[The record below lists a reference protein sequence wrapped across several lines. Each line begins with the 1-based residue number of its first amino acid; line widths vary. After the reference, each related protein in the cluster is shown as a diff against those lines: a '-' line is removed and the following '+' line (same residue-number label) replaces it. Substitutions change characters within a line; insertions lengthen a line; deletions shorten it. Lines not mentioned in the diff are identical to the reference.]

1 MASLDNLPADESAV
15 LQLVLKRG
23 RSYDEIAR
31 LLSIDR
37 AAVRTRA
44 LAAFDALGPQTRVAP
59 ERRALITDY
68 LLGQLPPRVS
78 DETRARLAAS
88 PSERA
93 WARVVASELAPMAGG
108 PLPEIP
114 TTLAPEELE
123 SAEAPRAR
131 PAAVGAE
138 SQPEPPGQRQAEPQA
153 PPAEDKPPAEGTPK
167 APRQRRVSRFGGM
180 VLIGGAVIVVLIV
193 VIAVIA
199 SGGSSG
205 SSSSR
210 TTSSA
215 PTPAASAS
223 TTAPTVS
230 TTSTAAKVVAQ
241 INLLPPTAGSKA
253 AGIAEVLK
261 EGATDAIAIVAQN
274 VPANTTHPPNAY
286 AVWLYNSPT
295 DAVRLGFVNPAV
307 GTTGKLSTAGPLPA
321 NASHFKQ
328 LIITVETQAKPVKP
342 GTIILRGAMTG
353 F

>member
-15 LQLVLKRG
+15 LQLLLKRG

-44 LAAFDALGPQTRVAP
+44 LSAFNALGPQTRVAP

-78 DETRARLAAS
+78 EETRARLAES

-93 WARVVASELAPMAGG
+93 WARVVASELAPMASS
-108 PLPEIP
+108 PLPVIP
-114 TTLAPEELE
+114 TTLAPEKLA
-123 SAEAPRAR
+123 SPAEP
-131 PAAVGAE
+131 PPPPVAAAGA
-138 SQPEPPGQRQAEPQA
+138 SPPEPPPQRDGE
-153 PPAEDKPPAEGTPK
+153 PPAPQEEGKPK
-167 APRQRRVSRFGGM
+167 APRQRRTSRFGGM

-253 AGIAEVLK
+253 TGIAEVLK

-295 DAVRLGFVNPAV
+295 DAFRLGFVNPAV
-307 GTTGKLSTAGPLPA
+307 GKTGKLSTAGPLPA

-328 LIITVETQAKPVKP
+328 LIITVETQAKPSRP
-342 GTIILRGAMTG
+342 GTIILKGAMTG

>member
-1 MASLDNLPADESAV
+1 MASLDTLPADESAV

-23 RSYDEIAR
+23 RGYDEIAR

-37 AAVRTRA
+37 AAVRARA
-44 LAAFDALGPQTRVAP
+44 LSAFNALGPQTRVPP

-78 DETRARLAAS
+78 EETRARLAQS

-93 WARVVASELAPMAGG
+93 WARVVASELAPMATS

-114 TTLAPEELE
+114 TTLTPEEPA
-123 SAEAPRAR
+123 SPAEP
-131 PAAVGAE
+131 PPPEVAAAGAA
-138 SQPEPPGQRQAEPQA
+138 SQPPPEPPAPRDGQPPTPQ
-153 PPAEDKPPAEGTPK
+153 EEGKPK
-167 APRQRRVSRFGGM
+167 APRKRRTSRFGGM
-180 VLIGGAVIVVLIV
+180 VLIGGAVVVVLIV

-199 SGGSSG
+199 SGGSS
-205 SSSSR
+205 SSSSSS
-210 TTSSA
+210 TTTRA
-215 PTPAASAS
+215 ATPAATAS

-295 DAVRLGFVNPAV
+295 DAFRLGFVNPAV
-307 GTTGKLSTAGPLPA
+307 GKTGKLSTAGPLPA

-328 LIITVETQAKPVKP
+328 LIITVETQAKPSKP
-342 GTIILRGAMTG
+342 GTIILQGAMTG

>member
-1 MASLDNLPADESAV
+1 MTRSHGCCRSTGARCGPERCPRSA
-15 LQLVLKRG
+15 
-23 RSYDEIAR
+23 RSAPR
-31 LLSIDR
+31 LGS
-37 AAVRTRA
+37 
-44 LAAFDALGPQTRVAP
+44 PP

-78 DETRARLAAS
+78 EETRARLAES

-93 WARVVASELAPMAGG
+93 WARVVASELAPMASS

-114 TTLAPEELE
+114 TTLAPEELTSPPEAQPPPVAAAGE
-123 SAEAPRAR
+123 SA
-131 PAAVGAE
+131 
-138 SQPEPPGQRQAEPQA
+138 PEPPAQRDGTPQA
-153 PPAEDKPPAEGTPK
+153 PPEEGKPK

-199 SGGSSG
+199 SGGSS
-205 SSSSR
+205 SSSSTSTSTS
-210 TTSSA
+210 TTRSA
-215 PTPAASAS
+215 ASPAASAS

-241 INLLPPTAGSKA
+241 INLLPPIAGSKA

-261 EGATDAIAIVAQN
+261 EGATDAIAIVAQD

-295 DAVRLGFVNPAV
+295 DALRLGFVNPAV
-307 GTTGKLSTAGPLPA
+307 GKTGKLSTAGPLPA

-328 LIITVETQAKPVKP
+328 LIITVETQAKPSKP
-342 GTIILRGAMTG
+342 GTIILQGAMTG

>member
-44 LAAFDALGPQTRVAP
+44 LSAFNALGPQTRVPP

-78 DETRARLAAS
+78 EETRARLAQS

-114 TTLAPEELE
+114 TTLTPEDSASPAQPQPLPVAAVAAAGE
-123 SAEAPRAR
+123 SPPER
-131 PAAVGAE
+131 PAA
-138 SQPEPPGQRQAEPQA
+138 RD
-153 PPAEDKPPAEGTPK
+153 DKPPAPQEEGKPK
-167 APRQRRVSRFGGM
+167 APRQRRTSRFGGM
-180 VLIGGAVIVVLIV
+180 VLIGGAVAVVLIV
-193 VIAVIA
+193 VIAMIA
-199 SGGSSG
+199 SGGSS
-205 SSSSR
+205 SSSSSS
-210 TTSSA
+210 TTSRA
-215 PTPAASAS
+215 ATPAASAS

-274 VPANTTHPPNAY
+274 VPANTTQPPNAY

-295 DAVRLGFVNPAV
+295 DAFRLGFVNPAV
-307 GTTGKLSTAGPLPA
+307 GKTGKLSTAGPLPA

-328 LIITVETQAKPVKP
+328 VIITVETQAKPAKP
-342 GTIILRGAMTG
+342 GTIILQGAMTG